1 MRRRLATVIA
11 LLALAAPASA
21 TTIADV
27 FANAES
33 LDGQQVTV
41 TGRVADPALGFAGES
56 SWTLT
61 DGEHRL
67 VVLGTGPA
75 PTRDSE
81 LTVTGKVGWKE
92 GDEEFTWPPILHGA
106 AWQAAK

>member
-1 MRRRLATVIA
+1 M
-11 LLALAAPASA
+11 
-21 TTIADV
+21 
-27 FANAES
+27 
-33 LDGQQVTV
+33 
-41 TGRVADPALGFAGES
+41 
-56 SWTLT
+56 
-61 DGEHRL
+61 
-67 VVLGTGPA
+67 VLGKGPA